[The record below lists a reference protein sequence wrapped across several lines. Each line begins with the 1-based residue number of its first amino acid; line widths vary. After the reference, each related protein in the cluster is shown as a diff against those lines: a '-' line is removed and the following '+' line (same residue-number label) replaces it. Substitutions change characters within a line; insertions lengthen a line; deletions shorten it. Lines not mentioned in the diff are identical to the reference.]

1 MVRELLPPETG
12 LAFEAMRALRP
23 HHADREAWV
32 ARVDDLQRPD
42 GYRLVAAFEDDG
54 EAVAVAGF
62 RLGHNLVSG
71 RFIYVDDLSTLPAAR
86 GRGHGEQLLR
96 WIFDEAQRLGCDEV
110 QLDSGTV
117 PERWAAHRLYHRVGM
132 SISAHHF
139 TRIAAP
145 TRPKPPAGGGDADG
159 FGVGD

>member
-1 MVRELLPPETG
+1 MVRELLVPQTG

-23 HHADREAWV
+23 HWDDREAWV
-32 ARVDDLQRPD
+32 ARVDELQRPD
-42 GYRLVAAFEDDG
+42 GYRLVAAFDDDDATGG

-62 RLGHNLVSG
+62 RLGHNLAWG

-86 GRGHGEQLLR
+86 GRGHGEALLR

-110 QLDSGTV
+110 HLDSGTV

-132 SISAHHF
+132 NISSHHF
-139 TRIAAP
+139 VRRTAS
-145 TRPKPPAGGGDADG
+145 
-159 FGVGD
+159 V